1 MKLIE
6 QGSDSSEINV
16 IKLLDCNSIEQYDK
30 EMVFKNSNSN
40 IKLHTYDQQKEA
52 AHIKKYGYAKT

>member
-30 EMVFKNSNSN
+30 EMVFKNPNSN
-40 IKLHTYDQQKEA
+40 IK
-52 AHIKKYGYAKT
+52 I